1 MFKNIRGIVSFK
13 ACGENVYKFINN
25 IRESHIVCTSQCCKN
40 GFFYGQV
47 YKRDIDKVF
56 ELAEKYSIN
65 IEITEKRG
73 LRFKAY
79 GYRFRFGI
87 ILGIFLVLGFVFY
100 LSNIV
105 VSIEVC
111 GNVTVTDEQI
121 ISSLLDIGIYK
132 GKFIPDINFRSCE
145 QKLRLSIPDIAW
157 TGIRHTGSRIV
168 VDITEAVDP
177 PEMVRDDIPCNIVA
191 AHDAQITGA
200 EVYSGQL
207 VKKVGDGVKK
217 GDIIVSGTVDTG
229 NGHLIKKHAMGKII
243 GIYKAE
249 VTFKQ
254 NFEESGQIYTDD
266 QVTKKYFDFFGYRIP
281 LFFKDVDF
289 DTYDYS
295 ESTNNFRIFG
305 KTIPLGI
312 VHSSYTP
319 FVYDT
324 ITYSK
329 EETDKKLQQKTS
341 LYEKN
346 FYDSKGIKVIERNI
360 EKRVNGE
367 YMEYIVTYS
376 LEGPIG
382 MDHEIYLN

>member
-13 ACGENVYKFINN
+13 ACGENVYKFINQ

-47 YKRDIDKVF
+47 YKRDVDKIF
-56 ELAEKYSIN
+56 ELAEKYGIN
-65 IEITEKRG
+65 IEITEKKG

-87 ILGIFLVLGFVFY
+87 VLGILLVLGFVFY

-121 ISSLLDIGIYK
+121 VSSLLDIGIYK

-177 PEMVRDDIPCNIVA
+177 PEMIQDDIPCNIVA
-191 AHDAQITGA
+191 SYDAQITSA

-243 GIYKAE
+243 GIYKTE

-281 LFFKDVDF
+281 MFFKDVDF

-295 ESTNNFRIFG
+295 ESTNNFRILG
-305 KTIPLGI
+305 KSIPLGI

-324 ITYSK
+324 ITYS
-329 EETDKKLQQKTS
+329 EEEADKKLQQKTS

-346 FYDSKGIKVIERNI
+346 FYDNKGIKVIERNI
-360 EKRVNGE
+360 EKRINGDH
-367 YMEYIVTYS
+367 MEYVVTYS